1 MKIMKGVVQT
11 MNGKV
16 GLEQVKAYAQAH
28 NVDFKTAA
36 KTLGLTE
43 AEAET
48 LSNIGGD
55 LGKPVD
61 GFQRKPDKTYTLK
74 GGRKV
79 EVYQDKAT
87 GKQTFKYYAA
97 DGTQVNEAYF
107 MKATGYE
114 GKHFAVNTKGDLVT
128 VSNEPKQK
136 AEEEKPWYE
145 KAWDKVSGPVKTIGK
160 VVGVVAA
167 GAAAGAC
174 VGALAGGVGAIPGAV
189 AGAAITL
196 LAGGLTSCSA
206 DEPRIIDNSKT
217 DVTVNVSVTSVVQKI
232 DIKELTDAINNN
244 NDKNFTTLMAF
255 LKPYLDQIL
264 QNQTDINK
272 KMDLVMDFVAEII
285 AKLGDNGV
293 KLGNIE
299 NLINAFMKQYNIDSS
314 KKDELLAKILNA
326 ITGGNTNISKYLSS
340 ILAKLGQNND
350 KTDTTNALLMKLIN
364 LVTQLGKD
372 QSRYAEMILEYIDKM
387 GFDMNNNFNAI
398 LNAINSGNAA
408 SEDIKKLLEKILKNQ
423 DANTEKIL
431 EALGKI
437 STNLDKIDLSSIEK
451 MLAALL
457 EQAKKNGN
465 ILANIDA
472 KTDLLNVTT
481 KSILEALEK
490 EFGKNDDRYKNI
502 MNILT
507 VISNK
512 AGSKDDKELLDK
524 LDKILQKLEEI
535 KNAIK
540 DHKVTVDVTGKIT
553 CNCNCGKNH
562 EGILDDLNKILS

>member
-1 MKIMKGVVQT
+1 MKGVVQT

-136 AEEEKPWYE
+136 TEEEKPWYE

-326 ITGGNTNISKYLSS
+326 ITGGNANISKYLSS

-398 LNAINSGNAA
+398 LNAINLGNAA

-524 LDKILQKLEEI
+524 LDKILQKLDEI
-535 KNAIK
+535 KDAIK